1 VTTKRPD
8 QRSRR
13 GKSAHGAP
21 KGRPDDETS
30 QGWPSLP
37 SEVSSLPGCQGRA
50 APAQAPPI
58 DRFPLL
64 PSPLPVARLNLTSD
78 QSPSPWMDPPPPP
91 PPPRL
96 IRGEEKL
103 HPKPSEAM
111 VRSTKTD
118 ATYSASVRTSGTL
131 VRQVFTLSLDENDVL
146 TEIYSHCAF
155 SYNDSFSSF
164 LKTPLVITVCYCGC
178 ILV

>member
-1 VTTKRPD
+1 MTRLHKDGLRFRPKSP
-8 QRSRR
+8 RCR
-13 GKSAHGAP
+13 GVKG
-21 KGRPDDETS
+21 GRP
-30 QGWPSLP
+30 QHK
-37 SEVSSLPGCQGRA
+37 R
-50 APAQAPPI
+50 
-58 DRFPLL
+58 RPLIAFL
-64 PSPLPVARLNLTSD
+64 SLPVARLNLTSD
-78 QSPSPWMDPPPPP
+78 QSPPPWMDPPPPP

-96 IRGEEKL
+96 IRGGEKL

-164 LKTPLVITVCYCGC
+164 LKTPLVITDCYCGC
-178 ILV
+178 VLV